1 MSKPFSSVLFAA
13 WIFCG
18 IPTAPAQSPPEA
30 MRNLVPDVERPR
42 KTDRTYV
49 FSRSQWKYGIKR
61 DDYLNL
67 WIDRPL
73 YVNPSHDEDS
83 EGRDIDLP
91 SFLRAQEDALRYKLD
106 GLAFFPETSRR
117 STVYA
122 HAARQ
127 GLPEFKLLTEF
138 ISPSMPTTKAQVLQ
152 MAGSNP
158 HSFRIDGKLVI
169 TSYNADALPVAAW
182 QKTLAELRA
191 GNPEDSF
198 LFLPALTRFGNRS
211 LGEWNKRFHQGT
223 ITEKDVEG
231 IKEGLRQWLRI
242 SDGLCFASAA
252 SVKDATRRFDD
263 AFYRD
268 FLIRIMRSVLAEPE
282 FHSKYLALSA
292 LVGHE
297 NVTRSGYTHSSDG
310 TKTLRKSLEAAI
322 EAEPEI
328 INIPEWDEQNENT
341 SLRPTIYNGTSSLR
355 IVRHYITQLRK
366 EPLTPLPGDNTEV
379 PNLIVSYRKVLT
391 LGETLDIEILYVPDG
406 TNEKPFT
413 AQLTLEDPV
422 GKTVFESPELSFSGT
437 ALQDHTI
444 RIASETLG
452 DHPVLLPRL
461 KTIQGDRTLT
471 FGNGLHYI
479 DLRATSNWDY
489 KWVKQPLR
497 DLFVPKVTE
506 FSVQPS
512 GPDGLFKVH
521 AKIESDEP
529 LAYVEVLDNDDVVY
543 SHSKDATWREDENEV
558 VISLRWQSTDLSSR
572 PRQMAG
578 DIVLEGATGRW
589 LIPKAANAPVA
600 LDNTLT
606 RFKSSL
612 RPQRILLAIPRAEV
626 DKASLSFNLEGLP
639 NKTIPV
645 TQLLTDSPFA
655 LSGPGRMTLV
665 ASRYLRQ
672 FRMPDP
678 LGETSCAFD
687 VLVSPDQPNS
697 IFHLQAETKSGRIFR
712 SGPIR
717 LNPGQ
722 GGQTDIVV
730 FSETKGTPTTVK
742 VATDRVPVLDYRFQP
757 DHGSALVTSAGR
769 AYHGTIGD
777 FTSLTTERGGGQSG
791 DGTPFYEK
799 EHYPADA
806 PAAAPAWGT
815 EENGEHALHF
825 DGKGNYLVLPQGAI
839 PRRAGFTVSMDI
851 WPEASAGRQVIFSN
865 RANYPG
871 SLTIALNNGAL
882 EADFLS
888 ERGEST
894 EAAKLGLSLPPGRW
908 SHLVIRYDQRKLT
921 AAVDGRDGTPVTI
934 EGPGIYDTVT
944 AVGGFGK
951 NWFAG
956 KIKNLRVTHTPW
968 PEMVRK
974 D

>member
-1 MSKPFSSVLFAA
+1 MFKLTTPVLLTA
-13 WIFCG
+13 WFLCG
-18 IPTAPAQSPPEA
+18 TPPVPAQTPSEA
-30 MRNLVPDVERPR
+30 MRNLVPNVERPL

-73 YVNPSHDEDS
+73 YVNPSHDDDS

-117 STVYA
+117 SIVYA
-122 HAARQ
+122 HASRE

-138 ISPSMPTTKAQVLQ
+138 IPGSTPTTKAQVLQ

-158 HSFRIDGKLVI
+158 NSFKIDGKLVV
-169 TSYNADALPVAAW
+169 TSYNADTLPIETW
-182 QKTLAELRA
+182 EKTLSELRN
-191 GNPEDSF
+191 GNKEDGF
-198 LFLPALTRFGNRS
+198 LFLPALSRFGNRS
-211 LGEWNKRFHQGT
+211 ISDWNKRFHQGAVT
-223 ITEKDVEG
+223 AKDVEG
-231 IKEGLRQWLRI
+231 IKEGLRKWLRI
-242 SDGLCFASAA
+242 SDGLCFAAAA
-252 SVKDATRRFDD
+252 SVKNGDRRFDEE
-263 AFYRD
+263 FYRD
-268 FLIRIMRSVLAEPE
+268 FLVRIMRSVLAEPE
-282 FHSKYLALSA
+282 FQSKYLALSA

-310 TKTLRKSLEAAI
+310 TKTLRKSLEVAI
-322 EAEPEI
+322 GAEPEI

-355 IVRHYITQLRK
+355 IVRYYMTQLRK

-379 PNLIVSYRKVLT
+379 PNLILSYRKVLT
-391 LGETLDIEILYVPDG
+391 LGETLDIEILNVPDG

-413 AQLTLEDPV
+413 AQLTLEDPS
-422 GKTVFESPELSFSGT
+422 GKTVFESPELSFSGN
-437 ALQDHTI
+437 ALQDHTV
-444 RIASETLG
+444 RIASETLN
-452 DHPVLLPRL
+452 DHPVLRPRL
-461 KTIQGDRTLT
+461 KTLQGDRTLA
-471 FGNGLHYI
+471 FGDGLHYI
-479 DLRATSNWDY
+479 DLRATSNWDC

-497 DLFVPKVTE
+497 DLLAPNRVQ
-506 FSVQPS
+506 FSVEPS
-512 GPDGLFKVH
+512 GSEGLFKVH
-521 AKIESDEP
+521 AAIESDEP

-543 SHSKDATWREDENEV
+543 SHAKDAAWRENDTEV
-558 VISLRWQSTDLSSR
+558 VISFRWQSTDLSSR
-572 PRQMAG
+572 PRQIAG
-578 DIVLEGATGRW
+578 EIVLEGTNGRW
-589 LIPKAANAPVA
+589 LIPKGANSPLL

-612 RPQRILLAIPRAEV
+612 RPQRVLLAIPRAEIGNARLAFRL
-626 DKASLSFNLEGLP
+626 DGLP
-639 NKTIPV
+639 NETIPV
-645 TQLLTDSPFA
+645 SKILADSPFA

-678 LGETSCAFD
+678 LGEKACSFD
-687 VLVSPDQPNS
+687 ILVSPDQPNS
-697 IFHLQAETKSGRIFR
+697 IFHLQAETKSGRLFR

-722 GGQTDIVV
+722 EGQAEIVV
-730 FSETKGTPTTVK
+730 FSEAKGAPAAVK
-742 VATDRVPVLDYRFQP
+742 VAKDRVPVLDYRFQP
-757 DHGSALVTSAGR
+757 DHGTALVSSAGR
-769 AYHGTIGD
+769 AFHGTIGD

-799 EHYPADA
+799 EHYPEEA
-806 PAAAPAWGT
+806 PMAAPSWVA
-815 EENGEHALHF
+815 EENGEHALQF

-839 PRRAGFTVSMDI
+839 PRRAGFTVSMDV
-851 WPEASAGRQVIFSN
+851 WPESITGRQVIFSN

-894 EAAKLGLSLPPGRW
+894 EAAKLGLSLPPRQW
-908 SHLVIRYDQRKLT
+908 SHLVIRYDQNNLT
-921 AAVDGRDGTPVTI
+921 ATVDGREGTAQTI
-934 EGPGIYDTVT
+934 QGPGIYDTVT

-951 NWFAG
+951 AWFSG
-956 KIKNLRVTHTPW
+956 KIKNLKVTHTP
-968 PEMVRK
+968 EMVRN